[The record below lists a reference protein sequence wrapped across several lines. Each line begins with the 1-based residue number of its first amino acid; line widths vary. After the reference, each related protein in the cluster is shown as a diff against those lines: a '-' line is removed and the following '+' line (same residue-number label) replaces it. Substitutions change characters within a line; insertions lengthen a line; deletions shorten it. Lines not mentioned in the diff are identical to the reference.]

1 MIWTIL
7 KGAFSWLV
15 TAIFSPKQPDVA
27 KAERDVGEALGRSE
41 QKSETDE
48 KVLENVAKAQ
58 AAANSVDND
67 VSSGMSVYTDDGY
80 KRND

>member
-7 KGAFSWLV
+7 KGSFSWLV

-48 KVLENVAKAQ
+48 KVLENVAKSQ
-58 AAANSVDND
+58 AAANSVDADNAR
-67 VSSGMSVYTDDGY
+67 GMPIIENDGY
-80 KRND
+80 RRD

>member
-1 MIWTIL
+1 MIWTII

-15 TAIFSPKQPDVA
+15 TAIFSPKQPDIA

-58 AAANSVDND
+58 AAANSIDADNAR
-67 VSSGMSVYTDDGY
+67 GMPITENDGY
-80 KRND
+80 RRD

>member
-27 KAERDVGEALGRSE
+27 KAERDVGKALGSSE

-58 AAANSVDND
+58 AAANSIDVDNAR
-67 VSSGMSVYTDDGY
+67 GMPITENDGY
-80 KRND
+80 RRD